1 MSTNKTQIPEEIH
14 CNLKLSSSA
23 RKIIGEVREKNMSN
37 TTKAVQLIVEDYC
50 RLKNKLTEIP
60 KGKTLTDQDMWKI
73 FNP

>member
-37 TTKAVQLIVEDYC
+37 TTKAVQWIVEDYC

-60 KGKTLTDQDMWKI
+60 KGRTLTDQDMWKI